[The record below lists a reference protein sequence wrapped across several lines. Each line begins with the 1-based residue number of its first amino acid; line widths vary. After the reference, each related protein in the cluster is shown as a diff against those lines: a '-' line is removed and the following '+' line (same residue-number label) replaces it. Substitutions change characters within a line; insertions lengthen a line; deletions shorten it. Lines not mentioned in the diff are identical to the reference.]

1 MSTHTQVLIVG
12 AGLGGLLAA
21 NKLSD
26 HGKSVRILEAAAE
39 SGGRARSLSAEDA
52 TLNLGAHALYLG
64 GPLATLLDELDA
76 IPDGL
81 DPVKRRGARG
91 AGRYQQET
99 HFIPT
104 TPMQMLTSS
113 LLSWRGKRDITKFFA
128 GAMSKKPLPSSWSTT
143 DWLDNFDLAPD
154 ARAMAEGF
162 MRLSTY
168 SADLDIFRADV
179 AKKMLYRA
187 VRHGVLYLH
196 GGWGAMIAALERR
209 AITRGADLLH
219 EARAQ
224 KLVRLEDGTFAIE
237 TPRGR
242 FTSDFVIL
250 ATPPRVAARLLEE
263 EAEDWNLVA
272 ARAACL
278 DLVMRGPLDVPDFVQ
293 GFDEPTYFAVH
304 SRTARLTRE
313 QSHEIV
319 HVARYIRRDEKPER
333 SQVEATMD
341 GLLEGWREREV
352 FARYGASPV
361 VHGIPVVGAER
372 PSRRPWPNVFLVG
385 DWLRGDEHLSDGV
398 ADSANEAT
406 EEILS
411 RITSPER
418 AAG

>member
-1 MSTHTQVLIVG
+1 MTNFKARLDDINFLVNDVFKFEEHYKKYPNFEEATPDLVQ
-12 AGLGGLLAA
+12 A
-21 NKLSD
+21 
-26 HGKSVRILEAAAE
+26 ILEECAKFCENELAPLNQ
-39 SGGRARSLSAEDA
+39 SGDKEGCHF
-52 TLNLGAHALYLG
+52 N
-64 GPLATLLDELDA
+64 
-76 IPDGL
+76 DGE
-81 DPVKRRGARG
+81 V
-91 AGRYQQET
+91 
-99 HFIPT
+99 T
-104 TPMQMLTSS
+104 TPKGFADAYQEYVANGWNAMLGNPDYDGQDLHYTAAVPVHEMLNSAN
-113 LLSWRGKRDITKFFA
+113 LSWRLTTMLTESAVLAVNRHASDELKAQYLPKLISGEWTGTMNLTEPHA
-128 GAMSKKPLPSSWSTT
+128 GSDVGA
-143 DWLDNFDLAPD
+143 
-154 ARAMAEGF
+154 
-162 MRLSTY
+162 LSTK
-168 SADLDIFRADV
+168 A
-179 AKKMLYRA
+179 
-187 VRHGVLYLH
+187 
-196 GGWGAMIAALERR
+196 E
-209 AITRGADLLH
+209 
-219 EARAQ
+219 
-224 KLVRLEDGTFAIE
+224 RLEDGTFAIE

-411 RITSPER
+411 RITSPAR